1 MIPRTCGICI
11 AISEISSWKEL
22 KLVPSFLLS
31 SFLLARR
38 SCTLI
43 KIEYAV
49 ALFPMMGYRMA
60 QESSQY
66 HLRFRTYAGRKN
78 SLLLLI
84 LLLLLLL
91 ILLIMNYDASK
102 KILRIKKGT

>member
-43 KIEYAV
+43 RFEYAV
-49 ALFPMMGYRMA
+49 ALFPMMGNIMA
-60 QESSQY
+60 QEGSQ
-66 HLRFRTYAGRKN
+66 
-78 SLLLLI
+78 
-84 LLLLLLL
+84 
-91 ILLIMNYDASK
+91 
-102 KILRIKKGT
+102 

>member
-38 SCTLI
+38 SYTSI
-43 KIEYAV
+43 KFQYAV
-49 ALFPMMGYRMA
+49 ALFPIVGNTMA
-60 QESSQY
+60 QEWSQY
-66 HLRFRTYAGRKN
+66 HLRFRTYGGRKN
-78 SLLLLI
+78 SLLLLTY
-84 LLLLLLL
+84 
-91 ILLIMNYDASK
+91 YDDD
-102 KILRIKKGT
+102 

>member
-38 SCTLI
+38 SYTLI
-43 KIEYAV
+43 KISICCCTIPDGGEHNGA
-49 ALFPMMGYRMA
+49 RMKSISPTVSDLRR
-60 QESSQY
+60 QE
-66 HLRFRTYAGRKN
+66 K
-78 SLLLLI
+78 
-84 LLLLLLL
+84 
-91 ILLIMNYDASK
+91 
-102 KILRIKKGT
+102 

>member
-11 AISEISSWKEL
+11 AISEISAWKEL

-43 KIEYAV
+43 RFEYAV
-49 ALFPMMGYRMA
+49 ALFPMMGNIMA
-60 QESSQY
+60 QEGSQ
-66 HLRFRTYAGRKN
+66 
-78 SLLLLI
+78 
-84 LLLLLLL
+84 
-91 ILLIMNYDASK
+91 
-102 KILRIKKGT
+102 

>member
-1 MIPRTCGICI
+1 MIPRTCWICI

-43 KIEYAV
+43 KIKYAV
-49 ALFPMMGYRMA
+49 ALLTIMGNRMA
-60 QESSQY
+60 QGSSQY
-66 HLRFRTYAGRKN
+66 HLRFWPYAGRKN

-84 LLLLLLL
+84 LLTS
-91 ILLIMNYDASK
+91 ASK